1 MIICFIIYV
10 LDIPMRMRTGVTTK
24 YRVTNDFKII
34 WGDYFTKWLLL
45 DVIATFPFEYIL
57 TASGNIVTA
66 RWIML
71 LKLLKLGRLYETIKI
86 FMENSRSSYS
96 MICYFISLF
105 FLYGFLLHF

>member
-1 MIICFIIYV
+1 
-10 LDIPMRMRTGVTTK
+10 MRMRTGVTTK

-34 WGDYFTKWLLL
+34 WGHYFTKWLLL